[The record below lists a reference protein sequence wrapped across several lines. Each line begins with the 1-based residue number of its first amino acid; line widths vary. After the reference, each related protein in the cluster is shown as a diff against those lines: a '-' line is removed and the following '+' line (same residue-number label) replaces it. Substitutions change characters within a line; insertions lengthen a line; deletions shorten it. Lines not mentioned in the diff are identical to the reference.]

1 MVLVL
6 IYAYLFSFLVFLLL
20 FDITINS
27 IKIANKLEK
36 IRKQMEVNHYYLKFL
51 PKIFYKVSN
60 LATSDRYRV

>member
-6 IYAYLFSFLVFLLL
+6 IYACLFSFLVFLLL

-36 IRKQMEVNHYYLKFL
+36 IRKQMEVNHDYLKFL